1 MFYQKAKQPH
11 RRSDKTMAR
20 PIKDTPDLTG
30 KDAKRFFDKMENVK
44 PASAEEIARIKRNAS
59 KYVFVLD

>member
-1 MFYQKAKQPH
+1 
-11 RRSDKTMAR
+11 MAR

-44 PASAEEIARIKRNAS
+44 PVSAEESARIKRNAS